1 MVAIRSESEI
11 DLLREAN
18 RIVAEVL
25 VTLSDMVRPGIATYG
40 LHPSDE
46 VNKSRVDLR
55 PVMSLKSRIIHLK
68 RVPPGLRSTLLL
80 STSSEGC
87 RP

>member
-25 VTLSDMVRPGIATYG
+25 VTLSDMVRPGITTKA
-40 LHPSDE
+40 LD
-46 VNKSRVDLR
+46 
-55 PVMSLKSRIIHLK
+55 
-68 RVPPGLRSTLLL
+68 
-80 STSSEGC
+80 
-87 RP
+87 